1 MVASREKEIKEINRF
16 MLFWLGKL
24 KLTKLIVLSCE
35 FDVTWSTVPLLVKL
49 VVVFVFVVV
58 VRISVVEF
66 LVEGISAMVVAE
78 VVVEMFAE
86 VKLVAQ
92 LLVLIRELKQNKNAC
107 RANVK
112 VKVEKI
118 GFSSKGCLKFH
129 ADTQFI
135 VLIQFIFF
143 IVFFLC

>member
-24 KLTKLIVLSCE
+24 KLAKLIVLSWE

-49 VVVFVFVVV
+49 VVVFVFAVV

-66 LVEGISAMVVAE
+66 LVEGISSVVVVE

-86 VKLVAQ
+86 VKAGSTV
-92 LLVLIRELKQNKNAC
+92 IGSNTGTKTKQKRMSC
-107 RANVK
+107 K
-112 VKVEKI
+112 
-118 GFSSKGCLKFH
+118 C
-129 ADTQFI
+129 
-135 VLIQFIFF
+135 
-143 IVFFLC
+143 

>member
-24 KLTKLIVLSCE
+24 KLAKLIVLSWE

-49 VVVFVFVVV
+49 VVVFVFAVV

-66 LVEGISAMVVAE
+66 LVEGISSVVVVE

-86 VKLVAQ
+86 VKAGSTV
-92 LLVLIRELKQNKNAC
+92 VGSNTGTKTKQKRMSC
-107 RANVK
+107 K
-112 VKVEKI
+112 
-118 GFSSKGCLKFH
+118 C
-129 ADTQFI
+129 
-135 VLIQFIFF
+135 
-143 IVFFLC
+143 

>member
-66 LVEGISAMVVAE
+66 LVEGISAMVVVE

-86 VKLVAQ
+86 VKAGSTV
-92 LLVLIRELKQNKNAC
+92 IGSNTGTKTKQKRMPC
-107 RANVK
+107 K
-112 VKVEKI
+112 
-118 GFSSKGCLKFH
+118 C
-129 ADTQFI
+129 
-135 VLIQFIFF
+135 
-143 IVFFLC
+143 